1 VSAGS
6 FSVSRAERA
15 LGGIPKAIADCEA
28 DMRMMEVEKTLLR
41 ARSAA
46 RKEGL
51 QPEPPAPDE
60 LLMHTDRTLRG
71 SARRRRELQELVDT
85 RLSYGVLGATQVL

>member
-1 VSAGS
+1 MSAGS

-46 RKEGL
+46 RKEGV
-51 QPEPPAPDE
+51 QPPPAPDE
-60 LLMHTDRTLRG
+60 LLVHTDRTLRG